1 MPGRGSTRDV
11 NDQEVLVNSCDWCG
25 AETTNGLALCTNC
38 RELLIY
44 LLGFVP
50 IYYRNLNRWKPSS
63 AASERRSSKSKSLVQ
78 EMARVLETGRPFGKP
93 NSLEAAASFDR
104 IGRLLDE
111 THAEY
116 VGWLRALANDRPQ
129 LEPVIARILTFDEER
144 TVRLACALLVK
155 RVDTLTT
162 LPWIRDLVYGVVE
175 SEKTL
180 RVQTARDVPGWYAG
194 ECRWCKAKTYVTPG
208 LSWVT
213 CQVCDATTAA
223 RDHLEIILDEA
234 RGWTARPKPL
244 AEALVALLDNEQS
257 VPRLYARIRQWA
269 QREKIPAVVRHRR
282 AHVFDGEQIVIGT
295 EQMGHA
301 KYRLGD
307 VLDVLSAEG
316 ATRLPVQKVAAC

>member
-1 MPGRGSTRDV
+1 M
-11 NDQEVLVNSCDWCG
+11 NHCDHCG
-25 AETTNGLALCTNC
+25 AETTNGLALCTHC
-38 RELLIY
+38 RELFVY

-78 EMARVLETGRPFGKP
+78 EMARVLDTGRPFGKP
-93 NSLEAAASFDR
+93 SSLEAAASFDR

-129 LEPVIARILTFDEER
+129 LEPLIARILTFDEER

-162 LPWIRDLVYGVVE
+162 LPWIRDLMHGVIE

-180 RVQTARDVPGWYAG
+180 RVQTARDGGGWYAG
-194 ECRWCKAKTYVTPG
+194 ECRWCKTKTYVTPG

-213 CQVCDATTAA
+213 CLGCDATTAA
-223 RDHLEIILDEA
+223 RDHLEIILEEA
-234 RGWTARPKPL
+234 RDWTARPKPL
-244 AEALVALLDNEQS
+244 AEALVALVDTEQS
-257 VPRLYARIRQWA
+257 VPRLYERIHKWG
-269 QREKIPAVVRHRR
+269 QREKITPLRRMTR
-282 AHVFDGEQIVIGT
+282 AHVFDITTEGIVVAT
-295 EQMGHA
+295 QEVGHA
-301 KYRLGD
+301 KYRLGE
-307 VLDVLSAEG
+307 VLDVLMVEG
-316 ATRLPVQKVAAC
+316 ATRVKSERATA